1 MFQQYPTNEELVFQ
15 SLQQR
20 CVKPSKSIFDIK
32 DQPEYWRLSD
42 LAILYPNVFDIRH
55 PVAQSAIN
63 KMNDLIIDTIPDFA
77 ALETRPIHI
86 LNIKETYNAY
96 FPETNTIQTIKN
108 GTNQH
113 LSRVACEYLFRQR
126 PGYSIQQAFFMYP
139 NQTSDSLHD
148 TISQIKFE
156 QIRSQISGTSNLLSA
171 IVNRAYGARQTSFA
185 EAWSALWCALYGVR
199 DMQILNDRY
208 NLKSSPINYMHPRTF
223 NLISSM
229 LQEIETKFCNQNY
242 YSINEV
248 LESVRNIGLFTRAR
262 FAQYGTKPES
272 ELTNED
278 SYKIV
283 ARVRKE
289 RKKFWEQYFP
299 LSLEQQR

>member
-1 MFQQYPTNEELVFQ
+1 MKLKT
-15 SLQQR
+15 
-20 CVKPSKSIFDIK
+20 
-32 DQPEYWRLSD
+32 
-42 LAILYPNVFDIRH
+42 
-55 PVAQSAIN
+55 
-63 KMNDLIIDTIPDFA
+63 
-77 ALETRPIHI
+77 
-86 LNIKETYNAY
+86 IKEVDK
-96 FPETNTIQTIKN
+96 FLEIVDSCRGEI
-108 GTNQH
+108 
-113 LSRVACEYLFRQR
+113 
-126 PGYSIQQAFFMYP
+126 II
-139 NQTSDSLHD
+139 TS
-148 TISQIKFE
+148 Q
-156 QIRSQISGTSNLLSA
+156 
-171 IVNRAYGARQTSFA
+171 YG
-185 EAWSALWCALYGVR
+185 
-199 DMQILNDRY
+199 DRY

>member
-1 MFQQYPTNEELVFQ
+1 MLKQYPSNEDLVFQ
-15 SLQQR
+15 ALQQR
-20 CVKPSKSIFDIK
+20 CTKPSKSIFDEK

-42 LAILYPNVFDIRH
+42 LAILYPSVFDIRH
-55 PVAQSAIN
+55 PISQSDIT
-63 KMNDLIIDTIPDFA
+63 KMNKSIIDNVPDFND
-77 ALETRPIHI
+77 LEEMPLHVV
-86 LNIKETYNAY
+86 NFKETYNAY
-96 FPETNTIQTIKN
+96 IPETNTIKTIKN

-113 LSRVACEYLFRQR
+113 LTRVACEYFFRQK
-126 PGYSIQQAFFMYP
+126 PGYAIQQVFFMYP
-139 NQTSDSLHD
+139 NQTTDSLKT
-148 TISQIKFE
+148 TITQTTFE
-156 QIRSQISGTSNLLSA
+156 QIRSQIAGTSNLLSA
-171 IVNRAYGARQTSFA
+171 IVKRAYGAKQTSFA
-185 EAWSALWCALYGVR
+185 EVWSALWCALYGVH
-199 DMQILNDRY
+199 DMQTLNERY

-223 NLISSM
+223 NLISYM
-229 LQEIETKFCNQNY
+229 LQEIETKFCNQTY

-262 FAQYGTKPES
+262 FARYGTKPES